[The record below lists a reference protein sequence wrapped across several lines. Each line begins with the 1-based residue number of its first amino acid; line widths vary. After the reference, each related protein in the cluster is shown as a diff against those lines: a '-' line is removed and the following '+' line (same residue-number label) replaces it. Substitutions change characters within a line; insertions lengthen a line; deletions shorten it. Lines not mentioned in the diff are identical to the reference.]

1 MVKKTYIYSITD
13 RKKNRN
19 YGGVKE
25 TAKIY
30 RLKNNKPIYIGE
42 KTWNTA
48 SHKGKDSEVYTE
60 LKDKKEV
67 SKKEFDKNDGYFLDK
82 KNSKIEIFRVG

>member
-1 MVKKTYIYSITD
+1 MAKKTYIYNISN
-13 RKKNRN
+13 RKVNKT

-42 KTWNTA
+42 KTWNT
-48 SHKGKDSEVYTE
+48 SSYKGEDSEVYTE
-60 LKDKKEV
+60 LKNKKEV
-67 SKKEFDKNDGYFLDK
+67 SEKEFDKNDGYLPNE